1 MVTRQRVKSVFTGF
15 IVELETNMERGVVFA
30 DNMKSSGQYLAAYKK
45 ASQMLR
51 MIGRTIIYKNKSIL
65 LSLYKTL
72 VRPPLGI
79 LLISLVTT
87 L

>member
-1 MVTRQRVKSVFTGF
+1 
-15 IVELETNMERGVVFA
+15 
-30 DNMKSSGQYLAAYKK
+30 MKSSGQYLAAYKN
-45 ASQMLR
+45 ASRMLG
-51 MIGRTIIYKNKSIL
+51 MIGRTIIYKNKLIL